1 MDLLTTTYKEKIS
14 GTLSCFDRMI
24 FRGTLSQLSYAGGMT
39 SYLYSKGIK
48 IFDYPKFAGSLRDQ
62 LKINVENI
70 ANSNGI
76 EIEFVSRSNIR
87 KEDLVKKVL
96 DKRGT
101 HTGLVH
107 ILSAMERCS
116 SYRPWHDKLSG
127 KTFLRGAQSKCL
139 HYYFYFIDSYLGYGY
154 MRVPTWCPFQLQ
166 VYINGHNILA
176 NELDNRGI
184 GYSMID
190 NAFDYIED
198 FDLAQKISDS
208 IDVKKVHERIDLL
221 AKQYCPVL
229 QSFSEDYRWS
239 VIQCEYA
246 SDIVFKKQKDLQ
258 GLYDQLTTT
267 AIHTV
272 KPDNVATFL
281 GRKLDGR
288 YQGEIGNNY
297 HVRIQGSRIKHQMG
311 TNAIKMYNKF
321 SKILRIETTTNDIT
335 FFKRYREV
343 EHRDGS
349 KSSKYAPLKKN
360 IYSLKPLASILKA
373 SNRRYL
379 EFISA
384 FDIKQSGQQRLDKIS
399 KTKTDNKRNY
409 KGFNLFDQQDITL
422 LLILIR
428 GEYNISGL
436 RNKDLRERLPQFN
449 SGKISRLI
457 KRLRVFGLIKK
468 AGKTYKYY
476 LTKLGKELVITAQ
489 RLKQTVIIPALEF

>member
-1 MDLLTTTYKEKIS
+1 
-14 GTLSCFDRMI
+14 
-24 FRGTLSQLSYAGGMT
+24 
-39 SYLYSKGIK
+39 
-48 IFDYPKFAGSLRDQ
+48 
-62 LKINVENI
+62 
-70 ANSNGI
+70 
-76 EIEFVSRSNIR
+76 
-87 KEDLVKKVL
+87 
-96 DKRGT
+96 
-101 HTGLVH
+101 
-107 ILSAMERCS
+107 
-116 SYRPWHDKLSG
+116 
-127 KTFLRGAQSKCL
+127 
-139 HYYFYFIDSYLGYGY
+139 
-154 MRVPTWCPFQLQ
+154 
-166 VYINGHNILA
+166 
-176 NELDNRGI
+176 
-184 GYSMID
+184 MID
-190 NAFDYIED
+190 NAFDSIED

-208 IDVKKVHERIDLL
+208 IDVKKVHQRIDLL

-246 SDIVFKKQKDLQ
+246 TDIVFKKQKDLQ

-297 HVRIQGSRIKHQMG
+297 HVPIQGSRIKHQMG

-384 FDIKQSGQQRLDKIS
+384 FDIKQSGHKRLDKIS

-409 KGFNLFDQQDITL
+409 KGFNLFDRQDIAL

-428 GEYNISGL
+428 GQYNI
-436 RNKDLRERLPQFN
+436 
-449 SGKISRLI
+449 
-457 KRLRVFGLIKK
+457 
-468 AGKTYKYY
+468 
-476 LTKLGKELVITAQ
+476 
-489 RLKQTVIIPALEF
+489 